1 MNWEPFYITFK
12 LAILTTI
19 ILFVVALPIGYFLA
33 FSRWKGKIILESLVM
48 MPIIL
53 PPTVIGFYFLSFLG
67 PDSSV
72 GRFFQ
77 DTLGVSFAFSFE
89 GILLGSVIFCLPF
102 MVTPIANGFRS
113 LPNTM
118 IESTYVLRKSRL
130 NALWH
135 VYLPCIKGSLWSG
148 ILLTF
153 AHTIGEFGLVLMIGG
168 KMKETQVASIAI
180 YDEMNNLNYAT
191 AHQYA
196 IVMLAFSFV
205 TVVILTI
212 LSRKNRSN
220 IA

>member
-12 LAILTTI
+12 LAILTTL

-33 FSRWKGKIILESLVM
+33 FSRMKGKILLESLVM

-77 DTLGVSFAFSFE
+77 DTFGVSFAFSFE
-89 GILLGSVIFCLPF
+89 GILLGSVIYCLPF
-102 MVTPIANGFRS
+102 MVTPIANGFRN
-113 LPNTM
+113 LPETLV
-118 IESTYVLRKSRL
+118 ESTFILKKSRL

-135 VYLPCIKGSLWSG
+135 VYLPCIRGALWSG
-148 ILLTF
+148 VLLTF
-153 AHTIGEFGLVLMIGG
+153 AHTIGEFGMVLMIGG

-180 YDEMNNLNYAT
+180 YDEMNNLNYEA
-191 AHQYA
+191 ANQYA
-196 IVMLAFSFV
+196 LVMLAFSFV
-205 TVVILTI
+205 TVVALTV